1 MLSLIYVS
9 SAVRPFSRTDLISL
23 LERSRAANARADI
36 TGMLL
41 YQAGNFI
48 QALEGPADAVQ
59 QLFTVIQA
67 DDRHERVQVLIERPL
82 SARQFPDW
90 SMGFQDPGDSTVRDL
105 PGYSDFLKSTGD
117 TDALLED
124 PGVAQRL
131 LEIFRR
137 DMTR

>member
-9 SAVRPFSRTDLISL
+9 SAVHPFSRTDLISL
-23 LERSRAANARADI
+23 LEQSRAANQRAEI

-48 QALEGPADAVQ
+48 QALEGPDDPVRH
-59 QLFTVIQA
+59 LFTVIQA
-67 DDRHERVQVLIERPL
+67 HERVQVRIERPL
-82 SARQFPDW
+82 SVRQFPDW
-90 SMGFQDPGDSTVRDL
+90 AMGFQDLGDSAVRNL
-105 PGYSDFLKSTGD
+105 PGYSGFLSATGAI
-117 TDALLED
+117 DALRED

-137 DMTR
+137 DMIR